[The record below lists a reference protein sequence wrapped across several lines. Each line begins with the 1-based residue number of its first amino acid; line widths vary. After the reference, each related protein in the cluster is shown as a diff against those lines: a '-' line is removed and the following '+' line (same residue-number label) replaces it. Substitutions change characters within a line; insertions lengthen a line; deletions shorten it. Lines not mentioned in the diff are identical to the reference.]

1 MVMCRDIQFTPVN
14 GRTVRL
20 TGDLSKCEAKKIQD
34 VIIGLTCKFDDCEY
48 EIKIGGTIRPRQK
61 SPYRVNLIRP
71 GHGALRNNIVCY
83 DLSVDRLTDSS
94 IFVLPFMGM
103 NRKLMLWDSLFVNA
117 FMATPEEPEC
127 IALLYRFSGEPIFTK
142 FESALCS
149 FRNFKRRIDPDPYH
163 VLFVFDI
170 PEEAKPSYISFKE
183 GRYSQ
188 IDDDW
193 KLRILEFHGFDFDGH
208 TGKILF
214 RDPRLR
220 QDIEE
225 RLDVELPTFA
235 ELHSRP
241 NLESETFSPEFY
253 SPSKSVI

>member
-1 MVMCRDIQFTPVN
+1 
-14 GRTVRL
+14 
-20 TGDLSKCEAKKIQD
+20 
-34 VIIGLTCKFDDCEY
+34 
-48 EIKIGGTIRPRQK
+48 
-61 SPYRVNLIRP
+61 
-71 GHGALRNNIVCY
+71 
-83 DLSVDRLTDSS
+83 VDRLTDSS

-103 NRKLMLWDSLFVNA
+103 NRKLMMWDSLFVNA

-170 PEEAKPSYISFKE
+170 PEEAKSSYVAFRD
-183 GRYSQ
+183 GRYSE

-220 QDIEE
+220 QDLEE
-225 RLDVELPTFA
+225 RLDVQLPENA
-235 ELHSRP
+235 ELHSKP
-241 NLESETFSPEFY
+241 KLELETFSPAFY
-253 SPSKSVI
+253 TPSKPLI